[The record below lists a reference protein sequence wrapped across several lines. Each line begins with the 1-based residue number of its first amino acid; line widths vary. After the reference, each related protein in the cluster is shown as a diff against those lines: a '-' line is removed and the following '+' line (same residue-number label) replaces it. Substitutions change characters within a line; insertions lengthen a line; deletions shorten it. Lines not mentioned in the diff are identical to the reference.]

1 MDSLLEEALREAYEQ
16 NVSDVFIKAHTTPIY
31 RQFGKCLKTRFPVL
45 GPDECRRI
53 AESVMTPKQ
62 AQRFEDH
69 PELDMSLE
77 IEGLCRFR
85 CNVFR
90 QRGTY
95 GMCLRIIPLKIK
107 SLDDLGMPPVL
118 KQMCLH
124 RQGLVLL
131 TGPTGSGKSTTLAAM
146 IDFINQ
152 SKPLNIVTIEDPLE
166 FVHPDKTSIL
176 NQREV
181 GIDTESFDEA
191 LRHVLRQ
198 APDVILIGEMRD
210 ADTFQIALQA
220 GETGHLVFS
229 TLHTA
234 SAYETLD
241 RIANMF
247 PPHDKPQIAL
257 RLSNS
262 LKGVVSQ
269 KLVPRVGGGRIAA
282 TEIMVVTPTVAK
294 LLEEGRSGQIYP
306 ALAEGSFYGMQTM
319 NQCINRYFKAGLVTE
334 EDAMA
339 YAGNLTELRQ
349 MLRRQ

>member
-1 MDSLLEEALREAYEQ
+1 MHDLLEQVLREGYERRA
-16 NVSDVFIKAHTTPIY
+16 SDVFIKENAPPTFRLDGRIAPSSH
-31 RQFGKCLKTRFPVL
+31 PVL
-45 GPDECRRI
+45 NRALATEIVESILDERQI
-53 AESVMTPKQ
+53 AKFES
-62 AQRFEDH
+62 H

-77 IEGLCRFR
+77 MPGVCRFR
-85 CNVFR
+85 VNVYR
-90 QRGTY
+90 QRGCY
-95 GMCLRIIPLKIK
+95 GAVFRVIPLGIK
-107 SLDDLGMPPVL
+107 TLDDLGMPPVL
-118 KQMCLH
+118 KTLCQQ
-124 RQGLVLL
+124 RQGIVLI

-146 IDFINQ
+146 LDFVNETRP
-152 SKPLNIVTIEDPLE
+152 SSIVTIEDPLE
-166 FVHPDKTSIL
+166 FVHRDKRSIV

-181 GIDTESFDEA
+181 GIDTESFGDA

-198 APDVILIGEMRD
+198 SPDVILIGEMRD
-210 ADTFQIALQA
+210 AETFQVALQA

-262 LKGVVSQ
+262 LRGVISQ
-269 KLVPRVGGGRIAA
+269 KLVPRVDGGRIAA
-282 TEIMVVTPTVAK
+282 IEVMVVNPTVSK

-306 ALAEGSFYGMQTM
+306 VIADGQFYGMQTM
-319 NQCINRYFKAGLVTE
+319 NQCLTKYFKAGIITE
-334 EDAMA
+334 EDALQ

>member
-1 MDSLLEEALREAYEQ
+1 MDAFMEQVLREAFEH
-16 NVSDVFIKAHTTPIY
+16 NVSDVFFKFNVTPIY
-31 RQFGKCLKTRFPVL
+31 RQYGKCLPTHYPVQSA
-45 GPDECRRI
+45 DDVRRL
-53 AESVMTPKQ
+53 AHSVMTEKQ
-62 AQRFEDH
+62 IVRFEES

-85 CNVFR
+85 VNIYK

-95 GMCLRIIPLKIK
+95 GMCLRLIPLAIK
-107 SLDDLGMPPVL
+107 TLDELGMPAVL
-118 KQMCLH
+118 KSMCMH
-124 RQGLVLL
+124 KQGLVLI

-146 IDFINQ
+146 INHINEN
-152 SKPLNIVTIEDPLE
+152 KHANIVTVEDPLE
-166 FVHPDKTSIL
+166 FVHPDKMSII

-181 GIDTESFDEA
+181 GIDTASFDEA

-198 APDVILIGEMRD
+198 APDIILIGEMRD
-210 ADTFQIALQA
+210 AETFQVALQA

-229 TLHTA
+229 TLHTP

-257 RLSNS
+257 RLSNT

-269 KLVPRVGGGRIAA
+269 KLVPRLDGGRIAA
-282 TEIMVVTPTVAK
+282 NEIMVVTPTVAK

-306 ALAEGSFYGMQTM
+306 AIAEGAFYGMKTM
-319 NQCINRYFKAGLVTE
+319 NQCITGYFKAGLVGE
-334 EDAMA
+334 EDALTN
-339 YAGNLTELRQ
+339 AGNVTELRQ
-349 MLRRQ
+349 MLRRT